1 MKRNNKI
8 IKENDIL
15 DFDYVLTLNGEI
27 IKNSKY
33 ENFIVGKENNDF
45 IISSLSDLIIGK
57 EIPNDKIISV
67 KFNSKNEGKFENEN
81 DEYILTMTILKQ
93 TENEDYKD
101 NKNTFKDENFD
112 NLNQDINELDEKESI
127 FSLKNK
133 NSKKDIAKLNK
144 EIDLLKEKNNSLI
157 QEYKA
162 LENTFK
168 SKMQEVETKTKNKI
182 EEIQYLE
189 STKAKNA
196 IEDAKKYSLQ
206 KFVEELISPLLNLEN
221 AINFGS
227 TKGSDEVQQYTKG
240 FKLLTNQIFNVLDDF
255 GIKEIDPKVG
265 SEFNPELH
273 HIFELENS
281 NDFDDNQIIEVKTK
295 GYELNGRVI
304 KPAFV
309 IVCGK
314 K

>member
-1 MKRNNKI
+1 MKTNNKI

-15 DFDYVLTLNGEI
+15 DFDYVLTKNGEI
-27 IKNSKY
+27 IENSKY
-33 ENFIVGKENNDF
+33 ENLIVGQENNDF
-45 IISSLSDLIIGK
+45 IIPNVSDLIIGK
-57 EIPNDKIISV
+57 EISNDKIVSV
-67 KFNSKNEGKFENEN
+67 KFNSQNESNFENKN
-81 DEYILTMTILKQ
+81 DEYTLTMTILKQ
-93 TENEDYKD
+93 VENQDYKN
-101 NKNTFKDENFD
+101 NKKPFNDENND
-112 NLNQDINELDEKESI
+112 DWNQDMNEFEEKESI

-157 QEYKA
+157 QEYKT

-196 IEDAKKYSLQ
+196 IEEAKKYSLQ

-281 NDFDDNQIIEVKTK
+281 NDFDENQIIEVKTK

>member
-27 IKNSKY
+27 IENSKY
-33 ENFIVGKENNDF
+33 KNFIVGKENNDF
-45 IISSLSDLIIGK
+45 VVSSFSDLIIGK
-57 EIPNDKIISV
+57 EIPNDNIISV
-67 KFNSKNEGKFENEN
+67 KLNYPNERNFKNEN

-93 TENEDYKD
+93 KENENFAD
-101 NKNTFKDENFD
+101 NKVDESSNNF
-112 NLNQDINELDEKESI
+112 NQDTNEFEEKESI

-133 NSKKDIAKLNK
+133 SSKKDIAKLNK

-157 QEYKA
+157 QEYKT

-168 SKMQEVETKTKNKI
+168 TKMQEVETKTKNKI

-196 IEDAKKYSLQ
+196 IDEAKKYSLQ

-240 FKLLTNQIFNVLDDF
+240 FKLLTNQIFNVLNDF
-255 GIKEIDPKVG
+255 GIKEIDPKIG

-281 NDFDDNQIIEVKTK
+281 NDFDENQIIEVKTK

-309 IVCGK
+309 IVCEK